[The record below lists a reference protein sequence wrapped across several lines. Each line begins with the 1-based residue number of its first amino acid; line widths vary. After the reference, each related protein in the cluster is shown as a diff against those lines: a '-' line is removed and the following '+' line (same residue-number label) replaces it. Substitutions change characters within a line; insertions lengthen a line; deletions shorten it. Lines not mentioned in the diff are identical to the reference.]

1 MIRLVQRRLII
12 PQGDTGTFT
21 IPTLGTVE
29 NGDLAVLTIYDPM
42 KNEILIQKTI
52 AATEESLTFE
62 FAHNDTKDIE
72 PAYPPRYQWDIKIY
86 RNPTVTDGKIIDAD
100 EVDSYYA
107 AFAQPPICDI
117 RRAP

>member
-29 NGDLAVLTIYDPM
+29 NGDLAVLTIYDPLTR
-42 KNEILIQKTI
+42 EILVQKTI
-52 AATEESLTFE
+52 PATEETLEFE
-62 FAHNDTKDIE
+62 FTHNDTKDIE

-86 RNPTVTDGKIIDAD
+86 HGPTVVEGKITDAV
-100 EVDSYYA
+100 EIDSYYA
-107 AFAQPPICDI
+107 AFARQPICDI